1 MTVAVWWIRRDM
13 RLADNKALQGAA
25 SRGDVAPL
33 FVVDPV
39 FSNVGVARRNYMF
52 ATLRDLDLRMNRCL
66 ILRHGR
72 PVDAVVEFAQSVGA
86 KSVHIAADFTPYGL
100 RRDAAVRKSLEAAGI
115 ELVVDD
121 SPYVINPGT
130 VRKDDGTPLKVFTP
144 FFKRWLQ
151 FSYESAVDRDVTF
164 HDARDLCQGYP
175 DYHIDPNVIFPVGED
190 AAWKRWHEWSVTHLA
205 AYKEERNNPAIDGTS
220 QLSAQLRFGVVHPR
234 QLLANLPGVAG
245 ADHFRSEIAWREFYA
260 DVLFNQP
267 HTVWENLQSKMDA
280 LPHDTGDDAQKKF
293 EIFCSG
299 NTGYPIVDAGIRQM
313 LATGWMHNRVRM
325 IVASF
330 LVKDLHLPW
339 QWGAQFFMDHLV
351 DGDIASN
358 NHGWQW
364 TAGTGTDAAPYFRV
378 FNPTSQSEKF
388 DPTGEYLRQW
398 VPEIASLSNKD
409 IHHPAGLGLLAPAN
423 YATPMVDHAIE
434 REEALARYKAVS
446 GK

>member
-13 RLADNKALQGAA
+13 RLGDNKALHGAA
-25 SRGDVAPL
+25 RRGKVAPL

-39 FSNVGVARRNYMF
+39 FSNAGEARRHYMF
-52 ATLRDLDLRMNRCL
+52 ATLRNLDLRMDRCL

-72 PVDAVVEFAQSVGA
+72 PVDAVVQFAQSVGA
-86 KSVHIAADFTPYGL
+86 QSVHIAEDFTPYGM
-100 RRDAAVRKSLEAAGI
+100 RRDAAVRSALQDAGI
-115 ELVVDD
+115 ELVVED
-121 SPYVINPGT
+121 SPYVVNPGT
-130 VRKDDGTPLKVFTP
+130 VKKDDGTPLKVFTP

-151 FSYESAVDRDVTF
+151 IPYESAVEGPVEF
-164 HDARDLCQGYP
+164 HDARDLCEGYP
-175 DYHIDPNVIFPVGED
+175 EYTVDPKIVFPVGEE
-190 AAWKRWHEWSVTHLA
+190 AAWKRWNEWSSQRLV
-205 AYKEERNNPAIDGTS
+205 AYKDERNNPAIDGTS
-220 QLSAQLRFGVVHPR
+220 QLSAQLRFGVIHPR
-234 QLLANLPGVAG
+234 QLLATLPGHAG
-245 ADHFRSEIAWREFYA
+245 ADHFRSEIAWREFYG
-260 DVLFNQP
+260 DVLFHQP
-267 HTVWENLQSKMDA
+267 HTVWQNLQSKMDA
-280 LPHDTGDDAQKKF
+280 LPSDTGEEARAKF
-293 EIFCSG
+293 EQFCAAQ
-299 NTGYPIVDAGIRQM
+299 TGYPIVDAGIRQM

-339 QWGAQFFMDHLV
+339 QWGAEFFMQHLV

-388 DPTGEYLRQW
+388 DPNGEYLRQW
-398 VPEIASLSNKD
+398 IPEIAGLSNKD
-409 IHHPAGLGLLAPAN
+409 IHNPAALGLLAPPD
-423 YATPMVDHAIE
+423 YAAPMVDHAVE

>member
-13 RLADNKALQGAA
+13 RLADNKALQSAAAAGA
-25 SRGDVAPL
+25 VAPL

-39 FSNVGVARRNYMF
+39 FVNAGVARRNYMY
-52 ATLRDLDLRMNRCL
+52 ATLRDLDLRMDKCL
-66 ILRHGR
+66 ILRHGN
-72 PVDAVVEFAQSVGA
+72 PVEKVVEFAVAVGA
-86 KSVHIAADFTPYGL
+86 KTVHIAEDFAPYGIERDKKV
-100 RRDAAVRKSLEAAGI
+100 RRALQEAGI
-115 ELVVDD
+115 ELVVAD

-151 FSYESAVDRDVTF
+151 FPFESASDGSVEF
-164 HDARDLCQGYP
+164 HDARSLCEGYP
-175 DYHIDPNVIFPVGED
+175 EYQIDDKVIFPVGEE
-190 AAWKRWHEWSVTHLA
+190 AAWKRWHEWSQDKLNQ
-205 AYKEERNNPAIDGTS
+205 YKEARNNPAIDGTS

-234 QLLANLPGVAG
+234 QLISRLPGAAG

-260 DVLFNQP
+260 DVLFHQP
-267 HTVWENLQSKMDA
+267 HTAWKNLQSKMDA
-280 LPHDTGDDAQKKF
+280 LPSDTGAIADERFAKF
-293 EIFCSG
+293 CAG
-299 NTGYPIVDAGIRQM
+299 QTGYPIVDAGIRQM
-313 LATGWMHNRVRM
+313 LETGWMHNRVRM

-339 QWGAQFFMDHLV
+339 QWGARFFMQHLV
-351 DGDIASN
+351 DGDLASN

-388 DPTGEYLRQW
+388 DPTGEYLRRW
-398 VPEIASLSNKD
+398 VPEIAELGNKD
-409 IHHPAGLGLLAPAN
+409 IHDPAGLGLLAPAG
-423 YATPMVDHAIE
+423 YVTPLVDHAVE
-434 REEALARYKAVS
+434 RNEALARYKAVS